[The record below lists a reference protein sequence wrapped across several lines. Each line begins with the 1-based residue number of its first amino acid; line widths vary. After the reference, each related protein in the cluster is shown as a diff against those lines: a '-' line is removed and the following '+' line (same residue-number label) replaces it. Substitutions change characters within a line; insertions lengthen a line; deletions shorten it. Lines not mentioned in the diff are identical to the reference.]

1 MMDFGPVKV
10 VFTLIA
16 ALLILGPKRLP
27 DAYRSLRKALGQLR
41 QASHEVTDELRSE
54 LDAGAPESL
63 PPAIPGNP
71 PATRPLSGPLAGPA
85 PAPAAGRA
93 HTLRGP
99 RNVPPAD
106 EEELRPGPR

>member
-27 DAYRSLRKALGQLR
+27 DAYRSLRKAIGQLR
-41 QASHEVTDELRSE
+41 QASHQVTEELRSE

-63 PPAIPGNP
+63 PPAVPGAP
-71 PATRPLSGPLAGPA
+71 PPTRPLTGPA
-85 PAPAAGRA
+85 PAPVAGRA
-93 HTLRGP
+93 HSP
-99 RNVPPAD
+99 RSPRSLAPPD